1 MTLALSYLRIIH
13 SVKANNKTTKLRLHP
28 EPRALASEEEVHH
41 DLTLPIPES
50 PSLPYVLLNMV
61 SSVDG
66 RSSVGGK
73 ASGIGSRADREAMRA
88 LRSQADAVMVGAGTL
103 RAEKLN
109 LGLDYPNAKRPLAVI
124 VGGTGDL
131 PVRERLTGRQQD
143 VILAVPEGA
152 RASAETG
159 MDMDCLTVIEAPST
173 GQGRVDLR
181 WLLEYLRAEQA
192 VGRLLVEGGPALNR
206 AMIDA
211 GLADEIFL
219 TLAPKILSGRE
230 AAIVR
235 GDDGEAA
242 GGSRNL
248 ELLSVHS
255 SGSELFLR
263 YRLESL

>member
-1 MTLALSYLRIIH
+1 MSAS
-13 SVKANNKTTKLRLHP
+13 SQTTKLRLYP
-28 EPRALASEEEVHH
+28 EPRALSGEEEIYH
-41 DLTLPIPES
+41 DLRLPLPES
-50 PSLPYVLLNMV
+50 RLLPYVIANMV

-66 RSSVGGK
+66 RSSVEGK
-73 ASGIGSRADREAMRA
+73 ASGIGSWADRGAMRA
-88 LRSQADAVMVGAGTL
+88 LRSHVDAVMVGAGTL

-109 LGLDYPNAKRPLAVI
+109 LGLDDPDARQPLAVI

-131 PVRERLTGRQQD
+131 PVRERLKVRQQD

-152 RASAETG
+152 RVSGARVSGARVSAETG
-159 MDMDCLTVIEAPST
+159 LDRLTVIEAPST
-173 GQGRVDLR
+173 GQGRVDLE
-181 WLLEYLRAEQA
+181 WLLEHLRAEHA

-219 TLAPKILSGRE
+219 TLAPKILSGKE

-235 GDDGEAA
+235 GDDGEAT
-242 GGSRNL
+242 GRSHNL
-248 ELLSVHS
+248 NLLSVHT

-263 YRLESL
+263 YRLESPQ

>member
-1 MTLALSYLRIIH
+1 L
-13 SVKANNKTTKLRLHP
+13 
-28 EPRALASEEEVHH
+28 
-41 DLTLPIPES
+41 
-50 PSLPYVLLNMV
+50 LPYVLVNMV

-88 LRSQADAVMVGAGTL
+88 LRSHVDAVMVGAGTL

-109 LGLDYPNAKRPLAVI
+109 LGLDDCDARQPLAVI

-131 PVRERLTGRQQD
+131 PVRERLTVRQQG
-143 VILAVPEGA
+143 VILTVPEGA
-152 RASAETG
+152 RVSAEAG
-159 MDMDCLTVIEAPST
+159 LDRLTVIEAPRT

-192 VGRLLVEGGPALNR
+192 VGRLLVEGGPELNR
-206 AMIDA
+206 EMIDA

-219 TLAPKILSGRE
+219 TLAPKLLSGKE

-235 GDDGEAA
+235 GDDGETT
-242 GGSRNL
+242 GRSRNL
-248 ELLSVHS
+248 DLLSVHT

-263 YRLESL
+263 YRLESPR

>member
-1 MTLALSYLRIIH
+1 MYNTQP
-13 SVKANNKTTKLRLHP
+13 VKARNQTTKLRLHP
-28 EPRALASEEEVHH
+28 EPRALASEEEVYH
-41 DLTLPIPES
+41 DLPLPTPES

-73 ASGIGSRADREAMRA
+73 ASGIGSRADRGAMRA
-88 LRSQADAVMVGAGTL
+88 LRSHADAVMVGAGTL

-109 LGLDYPNAKRPLAVI
+109 LGLDYPNARQPLAVI

-152 RASAETG
+152 RVSAETG
-159 MDMDCLTVIEAPST
+159 MDCLTVIEAPST

-219 TLAPKILSGRE
+219 TLAPKILSGKE

-248 ELLSVHS
+248 DLLSVHS

>member
-1 MTLALSYLRIIH
+1 M
-13 SVKANNKTTKLRLHP
+13 KANSQTKLRLFP
-28 EPRALASEEEVHH
+28 EPGALASEEEIYH
-41 DLTLPIPES
+41 DLRLQLPES
-50 PSLPYVLLNMV
+50 LLLPYVLLNMV

-73 ASGIGSRADREAMRA
+73 ASGIGSLADRGAMRV
-88 LRSQADAVMVGAGTL
+88 LRSHVDAVMVGAGTL

-109 LGLDYPNAKRPLAVI
+109 LGIDDPDARQPLAVI

-131 PVRERLTGRQQD
+131 PVRERLTVRQQD
-143 VILAVPEGA
+143 VILAVPKGA
-152 RASAETG
+152 RVSAEAG
-159 MDMDCLTVIEAPST
+159 LDRLTVIEAPST

-181 WLLEYLRAEQA
+181 WLLEHLRSEQA
-192 VGRLLVEGGPALNR
+192 VGRLLVEGGPELNR
-206 AMIDA
+206 TMIDA

-219 TLAPKILSGRE
+219 TLAPKLLLGEE

-235 GDDGEAA
+235 GDAGDGR
-242 GGSRNL
+242 GKTQGL

-263 YRLESL
+263 YQLESP

>member
-1 MTLALSYLRIIH
+1 VVGDDRTTRLCLCPQPRTLAD
-13 SVKANNKTTKLRLHP
+13 
-28 EPRALASEEEVHH
+28 EEEIYR
-41 DLTLPIPES
+41 DLQLPFPKS
-50 PSLPYVLLNMV
+50 PLLPYVLVNMV

-73 ASGIGSRADREAMRA
+73 AAGIGSRADREAMRA
-88 LRSQADAVMVGAGTL
+88 LRSHVDAVMVGAGTL

-109 LGLDYPNAKRPLAVI
+109 LGLDDPDARQPLAVI

-131 PVRERLTGRQQD
+131 PVRERLTVRQQC
-143 VILAVPEGA
+143 VILTVPEGP
-152 RASAETG
+152 RVSAEAG
-159 MDMDCLTVIEAPST
+159 VDRLTVIEAPRT

-192 VGRLLVEGGPALNR
+192 VGRLLVEGGPELNR

-219 TLAPKILSGRE
+219 TLAPKLLSGKE

-235 GDDGEAA
+235 GYDGETT
-242 GGSRNL
+242 GRSRNL
-248 ELLSVHS
+248 DLLSVHI

-263 YRLESL
+263 YRLESPR